1 MANKILTVLSVVV
14 FSLVFAGCT
23 KRVENKQDA
32 ESKYIA
38 YYFHPTA
45 RCESCLNLES
55 FLKEMIEKKY
65 SAQGFE
71 FKEINI
77 EDKENQHYRRDYEL
91 KFSSV
96 IISKIESGKETKWK
110 NLDSVWSYTDNK
122 ELFFIYSER
131 EIDGFINNIK

>member
-1 MANKILTVLSVVV
+1 MTKKLLIFVSVLIFMAV
-14 FSLVFAGCT
+14 FTGCT
-23 KRVENKQDA
+23 KQVENKPTADG
-32 ESKYIA
+32 KYIA

-65 SAQGFE
+65 AKQGFE
-71 FKEINI
+71 FKEVNI
-77 EDKENQHYRRDYEL
+77 EDRENQHYRKDYSL

-96 IISKIESGKETKWK
+96 IISKVESGKETNWK

-122 ELFFIYSER
+122 EKFFIYSER
-131 EIDGFINNIK
+131 EIDNFINNIK